1 MIYIILLILNLLYYL
16 GVILKSWLLIV
27 YFMGLVIYFVLTLFC
42 GYMAFELGRY
52 VIATG
57 DALPLIIVLL
67 LALLSIHCIKQIYKA
82 IKSKDLD
89 ILDRTGVPRGTIGR
103 KVSGFML
110 GVGGV
115 GLFCGRGHLQTR
127 EIKRSQGESRGV
139 KGINVNRGKT
149 R

>member
-1 MIYIILLILNLLYYL
+1 MIYIILLILNWLYYF
-16 GVILKSWLLIV
+16 GVILKSCLLIV

-82 IKSKDLD
+82 IKNKDFD
-89 ILDRTGVPRGTIGR
+89 ILD
-103 KVSGFML
+103 
-110 GVGGV
+110 
-115 GLFCGRGHLQTR
+115 
-127 EIKRSQGESRGV
+127 
-139 KGINVNRGKT
+139 
-149 R
+149 

>member
-57 DALPLIIVLL
+57 DALILIIVLL
-67 LALLSIHCIKQIYKA
+67 LALLSIYCIKQIYKA

-89 ILDRTGVPRGTIGR
+89 ILD
-103 KVSGFML
+103 
-110 GVGGV
+110 
-115 GLFCGRGHLQTR
+115 
-127 EIKRSQGESRGV
+127 
-139 KGINVNRGKT
+139 
-149 R
+149 

>member
-82 IKSKDLD
+82 IKSKDPD
-89 ILDRTGVPRGTIGR
+89 ILY
-103 KVSGFML
+103 
-110 GVGGV
+110 
-115 GLFCGRGHLQTR
+115 
-127 EIKRSQGESRGV
+127 
-139 KGINVNRGKT
+139 
-149 R
+149 

>member
-57 DALPLIIVLL
+57 DALPLIIVIL

-82 IKSKDLD
+82 IKNKDLD
-89 ILDRTGVPRGTIGR
+89 ILD
-103 KVSGFML
+103 
-110 GVGGV
+110 
-115 GLFCGRGHLQTR
+115 
-127 EIKRSQGESRGV
+127 
-139 KGINVNRGKT
+139 
-149 R
+149 

>member
-57 DALPLIIVLL
+57 DALPIIIVIL
-67 LALLSIHCIKQIYKA
+67 LALLSIYCIKQVYKA
-82 IKSKDLD
+82 IKNKDLD
-89 ILDRTGVPRGTIGR
+89 ILD
-103 KVSGFML
+103 
-110 GVGGV
+110 
-115 GLFCGRGHLQTR
+115 
-127 EIKRSQGESRGV
+127 
-139 KGINVNRGKT
+139 
-149 R
+149 

>member
-82 IKSKDLD
+82 IKSEDLD
-89 ILDRTGVPRGTIGR
+89 ILD
-103 KVSGFML
+103 
-110 GVGGV
+110 
-115 GLFCGRGHLQTR
+115 
-127 EIKRSQGESRGV
+127 
-139 KGINVNRGKT
+139 
-149 R
+149 